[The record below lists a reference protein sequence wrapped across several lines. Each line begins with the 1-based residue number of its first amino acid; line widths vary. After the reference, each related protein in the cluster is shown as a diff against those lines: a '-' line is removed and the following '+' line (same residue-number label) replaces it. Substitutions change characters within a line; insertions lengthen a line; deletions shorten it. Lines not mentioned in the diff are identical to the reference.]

1 MAIGIAGDSPN
12 VSGQPTENLMLE
24 ELRVLTGLIQAQ
36 MGNQAL
42 DDLNVLRADQA
53 FELNLPTPVPGSTR

>member
-24 ELRVLTGLIQAQ
+24 ELRVLT
-36 MGNQAL
+36 
-42 DDLNVLRADQA
+42 
-53 FELNLPTPVPGSTR
+53 PVPGSTR